1 MTMNFFSSGG
11 GTGAVTGTGAGALA
25 AKSKV
30 ICDNVLPI
38 TLYKGTDDAK
48 PNTCCYRTVEKLN
61 LAFIAE
67 IGPLLLVKALIRSCC
82 PFQDSI
88 ELFRT
93 EVIIEEINRINLTSI
108 LMYFI
113 MQVR

>member
-11 GTGAVTGTGAGALA
+11 GTGAVAGTGAGALA

-38 TLYKGTDDAK
+38 TLYKGTDDVK

-61 LAFIAE
+61 IA
-67 IGPLLLVKALIRSCC
+67 LLQKSG
-82 PFQDSI
+82 
-88 ELFRT
+88 RT
-93 EVIIEEINRINLTSI
+93 
-108 LMYFI
+108 Y
-113 MQVR
+113 